1 MPVSTGIFK
10 QEAIEFIKT
19 KFNSDHNVLDIG
31 AGCGTY
37 SQLLKS
43 HLPRMDAIEIFEP
56 YVEAYN
62 LKEQYNNLYVK
73 DAVDF
78 QFEFYNLIIVGDV
91 LEHIDESRGIEFIKR
106 IYNKCDDLVVSVP
119 FHAPQGEHYGNIYE
133 THLQAELSH
142 AAFMEKYDGFRPLC
156 VRYDFGVYIK
166 DDKINANLPIIL
178 EEETLGTIF
187 PELQYTFKLDLQRCF
202 PSTKIVT
209 YKGTDS
215 LECVDIIRE
224 SMMTVDY

>member
-10 QEAIEFIKT
+10 PEAIEFIKN

-133 THLQAELSH
+133 KEVVQRFMNCPNITLVEIGILQGTGLAIWCDVFPK
-142 AAFMEKYDGFRPLC
+142 AD
-156 VRYDFGVYIK
+156 VYGL
-166 DDKINANLPIIL
+166 D
-178 EEETLGTIF
+178 
-187 PELQYTFKLDLQRCF
+187 FKLEYFERNLQNLKDCRQHLLHRLRRVLI
-202 PSTKIVT
+202 S
-209 YKGTDS
+209 
-215 LECVDIIRE
+215 
-224 SMMTVDY
+224 